1 MTARIIAMRGRVK
14 DGAYYQN
21 LELGVEISNALTTVT
36 KDNLIVLIYE

>member
-1 MTARIIAMRGRVK
+1 MRGRMVK
-14 DGAYYQN
+14 GGVYYQN